1 MWQIRSV
8 WLRGVVSILAV
19 ILLYWPFASFWPALF
34 QIAGPS
40 AATGGNPVWVSGPV
54 GVLTA
59 PLAEVTWRYA
69 FGLTQAVFSPLVA
82 IAVFT
87 LLTRHAG
94 PRQERQTR
102 CRRCRSI
109 LRGLTQPICPACG
122 EPI

>member
-8 WLRGVVSILAV
+8 WLRSVVSILAV
-19 ILLYWPFASFWPALF
+19 ILLYWPFAGYLWTMY

-40 AATGGNPVWVSGPV
+40 AATGGNPVWVSSPV

-59 PLAEVTWRYA
+59 PLTHLTWRYA

-87 LLTRHAG
+87 LLTRFAG
-94 PRQERQTR
+94 PTQERQTR
-102 CRRCRSI
+102 CRRCRSV
-109 LRGLTQPICPACG
+109 LRGLTQPICPVCG
-122 EPI
+122 ETI

>member
-1 MWQIRSV
+1 MWQMRSV

-19 ILLYWPFASFWPALF
+19 ILLYWPFASFWPSMY

-54 GVLTA
+54 GVWTA
-59 PLAEVTWRYA
+59 PLAKVTCRYA
-69 FGLTQAVFSPLVA
+69 FGLTQAVVSPLVA
-82 IAVFT
+82 IAVFS
-87 LLTRHAG
+87 LLTRYTG
-94 PRQERQTR
+94 PARKKQTR

-109 LRGLTQPICPACG
+109 LLGLASPICPACG